1 MAVVTGV
8 ENAVCIHIQRGDNL
22 NARDDK
28 GQTPLMLAAAR
39 NKAAICKLLIDA
51 GADANMLDPFGRN
64 ALGIAQAAGAREAAL
79 TIEAAC
85 MIQAV
90 SQNDDVFFVT
100 THTTLDRQGLQVD
113 SEPTANQLVDVISSE
128 PIAQTSSVQSI
139 ETHTMPDIECA
150 TGADSAAFDLTGWEA
165 EVDQPPPEGDP
176 ALFATAFEIQSA
188 ISEHQPIDTSAD
200 WGDFEAFLPNL
211 ATPLP
216 CDDDAEARE
225 RLRLVLLR
233 AIREGSVPHMA
244 VEDLARGDDGE
255 PDEEVGSLL
264 RMVINDLGAETD
276 ERFEYSTPHESFK
289 VFVAPE
295 EKPGEDDT
303 VTDALAF
310 IDGLAARRNEPL
322 RIYLREFQHVALIT
336 AEAEVALGQTME
348 SSLEKAI
355 DALVS
360 WPTGIGAVLDA
371 AKKVTSGAKP
381 LRWLYSIPRVELQ
394 DVKPSVSIESD
405 AEFEIPTEA
414 IDEEDER
421 DFEFGLDEKE
431 PLDGLSGIS
440 INAELLSRLAAGASQ
455 NSLEWSACRGTL
467 ASLGLSR
474 GFLMELADF
483 GLTVEH
489 ESALAFVQAMNIYQ
503 QARDQM
509 TLANLKLVFSIAK
522 KYLFSGQPLDD
533 LLQEGNIGL
542 IKAVDRYDWRR
553 GFKFSTYATWW
564 IRQQVG
570 RYVAD
575 KCRTIRLPVHVYE
588 KTQRF
593 AKVVHS
599 LELETGRAPTVE
611 EIAAKM
617 EMPARKVALLTRA
630 TVEPL
635 PIHELDVDDF
645 IAICANDEFIARD
658 PMDIVSD
665 QQRIRLINNVLAS
678 IGPKEQRI
686 LRMRFGIGL
695 NDTMTLDEI
704 AIRFELTRERIR
716 QIEGEALRGLKRSM
730 STGLVLCDFNGNS
743 PPKRD
748 DARSLALEKLLAQV
762 LATGVVIND
771 EREESSGRIWIR
783 ITETTDNRSR
793 QLVRK
798 LFAMGFEFSPGKGYW
813 K

>member
-8 ENAVCIHIQRGDNL
+8 ENAVSIHIQRGDNL
-22 NARDDK
+22 NARDNK
-28 GQTPLMLAAAR
+28 GQTPLMLSAAR
-39 NKAAICKLLIDA
+39 NKAAICKLLLDA
-51 GADANMLDPFGRN
+51 GADADLLDPFGRN
-64 ALGIAQAAGAREAAL
+64 ALGIAQAAGAREAASA
-79 TIEAAC
+79 IEAAC
-85 MIQAV
+85 MLQAV
-90 SQNDDVFFVT
+90 SQNDDVFFEPA
-100 THTTLDRQGLQVD
+100 HFMLDRQGLQID
-113 SEPTANQLVDVISSE
+113 SESTANQLVDVISSE
-128 PIAQTSSVQSI
+128 PIAQPSSVQSI
-139 ETHTMPDIECA
+139 ETDTMPDLERV

-216 CDDDAEARE
+216 RDDDAEARE

-276 ERFEYSTPHESFK
+276 ERFEYSTPHENFE

-295 EKPGEDDT
+295 EKPGEDDK

-322 RIYLREFQHVALIT
+322 RIYLREFQHVALLT
-336 AEAEVALGQTME
+336 AAAEVALGQAME
-348 SSLEKAI
+348 CNVDKAI
-355 DALVS
+355 DALAS
-360 WPTGIGAVLDA
+360 WPTGIGAVLVA
-371 AKKVTSGAKP
+371 AKKVASGAKP
-381 LRWLYSIPRVELQ
+381 LRWLYSGPRVELQ
-394 DVKPSVSIESD
+394 DIAPSASVLPVAESVM
-405 AEFEIPTEA
+405 PSEA

-421 DFEFGLDEKE
+421 DFEFGLDPKE
-431 PLDGLSGIS
+431 PIDGLSVFS
-440 INAELLSRLAAGASQ
+440 TNAELLSRLTSGASQ
-455 NSLEWSACRGTL
+455 DDPEWSACRGALATL
-467 ASLGLSR
+467 DLTR
-474 GFLMELADF
+474 GFLMELADS
-483 GLTVEH
+483 GLTGEC
-489 ESALAFVQAMNIYQ
+489 EPALAFAQAMMAYRR
-503 QARDQM
+503 ARDQM
-509 TLANLKLVFSIAK
+509 AVANLKLVFSIAK

-570 RYVAD
+570 RFVAD
-575 KCRTIRLPVHVYE
+575 KGRTIRMPVHVYE

-593 AKVVHS
+593 AKVAHS
-599 LELETGRAPTVE
+599 LEVETGRVPTLD

-617 EMPARKVALLTRA
+617 EIPRRKVALLARA
-630 TVEPL
+630 IVEPL
-635 PIHELDVDDF
+635 PIHELDVNDF
-645 IAICANDEFIARD
+645 IAMYANDEFIARD

-695 NDTMTLDEI
+695 NDAMTLDEI